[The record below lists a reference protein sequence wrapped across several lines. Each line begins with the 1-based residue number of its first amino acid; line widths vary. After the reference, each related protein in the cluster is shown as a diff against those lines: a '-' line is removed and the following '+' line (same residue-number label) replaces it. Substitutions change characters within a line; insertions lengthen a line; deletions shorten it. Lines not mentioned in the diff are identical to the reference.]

1 MTSEPVQDQLSSL
14 MEACRK
20 VRAFLEICNF
30 YPVKHTNSEEQYW
43 KILGLT
49 LDERD
54 EALSALAQDGEL
66 EFQFYY
72 SGRARVRLKSK
83 STTYLRGAA

>member
-1 MTSEPVQDQLSSL
+1 MSNEPLQDQLSSL
-14 MEACRK
+14 MEACSK
-20 VRAFLEICNF
+20 VKAFLEGCDF
-30 YPVKHTNSEEQYW
+30 YPVTHTHCDMRLW
-43 KILGLT
+43 KIFGLT
-49 LDERD
+49 LRERD

-83 STTYLRGAA
+83 STTYLRGVA